1 MEILFWIFIICW
13 VVCEIG
19 WIVAVVRR
27 DNNSLYW
34 VIALDIFAIMIALL
48 NLIIKGVG

>member
-1 MEILFWIFIICW
+1 MEILFWILVICW

-19 WIVAVVRR
+19 WIVAVIRR

-48 NLIIKGVG
+48 NLIIKGIG